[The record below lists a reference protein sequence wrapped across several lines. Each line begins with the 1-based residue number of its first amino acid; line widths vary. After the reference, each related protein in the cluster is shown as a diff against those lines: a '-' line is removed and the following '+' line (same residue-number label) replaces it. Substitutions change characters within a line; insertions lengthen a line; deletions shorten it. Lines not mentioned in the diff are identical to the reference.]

1 VSTVATILAL
11 LLPSRSPRALE
22 ATYLLIGGI
31 GIGAVPIPV
40 TDIGGIGIG
49 AVPIPVTDIG
59 GIGIGAVPI
68 PVTDIGGIG
77 IGAVPIPVTLLRI
90 ELPLKTTNNAN
101 TNANEK
107 FFTASSQLVSETA
120 IWGESLQL

>member
-11 LLPSRSPRALE
+11 LLPNRSLRALE

-49 AVPIPVTDIG
+49 AVPIP
-59 GIGIGAVPI
+59 A
-68 PVTDIGGIG
+68 TDIGGIG

-101 TNANEK
+101 TNAKE
-107 FFTASSQLVSETA
+107 
-120 IWGESLQL
+120 